1 MNYFYTLYKRLYR
14 RIIAALFGHLSQ
26 EYRSGLKTD
35 LERTKNVA
43 DKEASDKA
51 EALERLEQAFK
62 KEIQRI
68 ECNMRIDHR
77 ERISSLQ
84 TDKEAVEIRLTQFE
98 KHLESLDGCKFGPSA
113 GINYSRSRSV
123 KCKG

>member
-1 MNYFYTLYKRLYR
+1 MKLYTYYR
-14 RIIAALFGHLSQ
+14 RIIVAIFAHLSQ
-26 EYRSGLKTD
+26 EFRAALKTD

-51 EALERLEQAFK
+51 EAVERVFK

-68 ECNMRIDHR
+68 ECNMRIDHL
-77 ERISSLQ
+77 ERITSLQ
-84 TDKEAVEIRLTQFE
+84 TDKEALETRLAQFE
-98 KHLESLDGCKFGPSA
+98 QHLESLDGCKFGPSA